1 FNVSTQTAWFS
12 SIRHLNTHIPRQSK
26 SAVFWSRLY
35 FACSAGGATMDVLH
49 KYAQNQKTPE

>member
-1 FNVSTQTAWFS
+1 M
-12 SIRHLNTHIPRQSK
+12 NTHIPRQSK